1 MFKSKSRSYF
11 LCRLCKRFQ
20 CTNRLCHSCPSSRW
34 VKLWN
39 LMDEV
44 RLTFFRVAHFQC
56 SRMNLLVVL
65 SIHSVGKIEIWNE
78 TFLECFITK
87 VLMDHW
93 ILFHHTFPNAFS
105 FLDDSFQQ
113 KKVHLV
119 TLVIWHWHLL
129 GIYSKFHF
137 DWKTPN
143 KPSFSNIKI
152 YSNQNDI

>member
-34 VKLWN
+34 VKPWN
-39 LMDEV
+39 LVDEV

-78 TFLECFITK
+78 TFF
-87 VLMDHW
+87 W
-93 ILFHHTFPNAFS
+93 ILSLQKCWWITEYFS
-105 FLDDSFQQ
+105 ITHFQM
-113 KKVHLV
+113 H
-119 TLVIWHWHLL
+119 
-129 GIYSKFHF
+129 FHF
-137 DWKTPN
+137 LTTVFN
-143 KPSFSNIKI
+143 KKGLSCYACNLALTSTWYLFKI
-152 YSNQNDI
+152 SLWLKNSK